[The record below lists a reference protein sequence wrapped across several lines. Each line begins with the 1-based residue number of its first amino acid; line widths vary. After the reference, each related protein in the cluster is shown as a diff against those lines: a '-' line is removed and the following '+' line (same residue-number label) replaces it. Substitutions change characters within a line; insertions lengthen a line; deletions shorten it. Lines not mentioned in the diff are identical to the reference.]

1 MRSQVASRVRSKDL
15 ASLCGAKICSGEPR
29 HSESFRVIPNK
40 RNQRTSKDSQILRNG
55 SKITLR

>member
-1 MRSQVASRVRSKDL
+1 MRCQVASRVRSKDL

-29 HSESFRVIPNK
+29 HSESFPTSEIK
-40 RNQRTSKDSQILRNG
+40 GHQRTSKDSQILRNG

>member
-40 RNQRTSKDSQILRNG
+40 RNQRTSKDIKGLTDFE
-55 SKITLR
+55 KWL